1 MEVICNQCIM
11 KILIEKSYM
20 AHRVVSNTCLFVKP
34 RADVGLF
41 VNGEAGEA
49 RRKNV
54 LTKRHLKVVSE

>member
-1 MEVICNQCIM
+1 M